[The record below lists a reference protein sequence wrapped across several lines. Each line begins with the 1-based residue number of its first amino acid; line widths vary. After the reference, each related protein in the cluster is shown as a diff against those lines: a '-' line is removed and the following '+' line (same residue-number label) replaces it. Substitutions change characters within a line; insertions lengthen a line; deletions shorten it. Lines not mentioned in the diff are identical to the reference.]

1 MCSGGRG
8 RGGLSGT
15 RVFIKQDSRCVL
27 EGGGGQAELSQ
38 CKAVESSFS
47 EQVLMLS
54 GGQVGARYTGQV
66 CLDKVGHPGQVMPVI
81 PRQAR
86 PVQCIQSEPVV
97 PSPEGEVR
105 SVRAG

>member
-47 EQVLMLS
+47 EQVSRSLCF
-54 GGQVGARYTGQV
+54 QVGKLGP
-66 CLDKVGHPGQVMPVI
+66 DI
-81 PRQAR
+81 PAKCVWIRWATQAR
-86 PVQCIQSEPVV
+86 
-97 PSPEGEVR
+97 
-105 SVRAG
+105 